1 MGRDVSEEQEFRQ
14 AYVTGSISLVISNM
28 QIKPQLA
35 TYYIPTRLAE
45 IEISG
50 STSVSE
56 NVEQLQL
63 SSNTGEMHKSVKLF
77 ISENILAVST

>member
-1 MGRDVSEEQEFRQ
+1 MGRDVSQEQKFRQ
-14 AYVTGSISLVISNM
+14 ASVTGSISSVIRNM

-35 TYYIPTRLAE
+35 TYYSPNRLAE

-56 NVEQLQL
+56 NVEQL
-63 SSNTGEMHKSVKLF
+63 
-77 ISENILAVST
+77 